1 MAVLPLEIAGLP
13 YRRFSDQI
21 KGLWT
26 VPGICGI
33 RFLVV
38 DGIEFI
44 LVAFGIESLD
54 FENLRNVSSSW
65 PAFELNDD
73 VERVADVGLDS
84 AIGQFDAAL
93 ENAARESRYCLLR
106 GTGVDG

>member
-1 MAVLPLEIAGLP
+1 M
-13 YRRFSDQI
+13 RD
-21 KGLWT
+21 
-26 VPGICGI
+26 

-38 DGIEFI
+38 DRIEFV
-44 LVAFGIESLD
+44 LVALGIESSD

-65 PAFELNDD
+65 AAFELDDD

-93 ENAARESRYCLLR
+93 ENAACESRYCLLR

>member
-1 MAVLPLEIAGLP
+1 MLFYLGPFEIVRTLK
-13 YRRFSDQI
+13 S
-21 KGLWT
+21 
-26 VPGICGI
+26 

-84 AIGQFDAAL
+84 AIRQFNAAL
-93 ENAARESRYCLLR
+93 QNAAREP
-106 GTGVDG
+106 

>member
-1 MAVLPLEIAGLP
+1 M
-13 YRRFSDQI
+13 RD
-21 KGLWT
+21 
-26 VPGICGI
+26 

-38 DGIEFI
+38 DRIEFV
-44 LVAFGIESLD
+44 LVALGIESSD

-65 PAFELNDD
+65 AAFELDDD
-73 VERVADVGLDS
+73 VERVADVGLNS

>member
-1 MAVLPLEIAGLP
+1 MAVLPLEIPGLP

-38 DGIEFI
+38 HGIEFI
-44 LVAFGIESLD
+44 LVVTLVQIRISIC
-54 FENLRNVSSSW
+54 
-65 PAFELNDD
+65 
-73 VERVADVGLDS
+73 ERKKA
-84 AIGQFDAAL
+84 
-93 ENAARESRYCLLR
+93 EHLLA
-106 GTGVDG
+106 